1 MCVSLPFLPPS
12 KLEGAIDGLREFK
25 FSGTSEADEK
35 KMNDFKD
42 NHLDYFEEFWIHGP
56 FPVKTWNHYNKP
68 RGLTNNMKMKNYLI
82 LNDDNKCKMKNYL
95 II

>member
-68 RGLTNNMKMKNYLI
+68 RGLTNNRLF
-82 LNDDNKCKMKNYL
+82 LL
-95 II
+95 